1 MDTINHYPSM
11 FAGIITAQWLVNMLV
26 VMPEVI
32 ADPHAAAGFPVL
44 EIGMF
49 FGVLSIFVAQFMW
62 LRRETQCYQWEIHCF
77 AKYLDEQ
84 GHH

>member
-1 MDTINHYPSM
+1 
-11 FAGIITAQWLVNMLV
+11 MLV

-32 ADPHAAAGFPVL
+32 ADPHKASYFPAV
-44 EIGMF
+44 EIGIF
-49 FGVLSIFVAQFMW
+49 FGVLSLFVANFMYFAKKTPM
-62 LRRETQCYQWEIHCF
+62 LPVGDPLF

>member
-1 MDTINHYPSM
+1 
-11 FAGIITAQWLVNMLV
+11 MLV

-62 LRRETQCYQWEIHCF
+62 FAKRNPMLPVGDPLF